1 MTNQIPVVENFASVL
16 DALSSQICVTDKNG
30 LIVAVN
36 RAWRDFTVENPPVS
50 LRAGVG
56 ADYLNICRNASGPG
70 SDDAR
75 KFSLGMEAVLQ
86 GKTESFQME
95 YPCHSPTEYK
105 WFLAEVTSLK
115 NRHHGTV
122 ISHTAITDRKILE
135 LELMRLAA
143 TDALTGLPNRRYFME
158 AANLEI
164 ERVDRFGAAASLVM
178 IDLDNFK
185 AVNDTYGHAVGDET
199 LRCLARIF
207 MEQLRQIDVFARI
220 GGEEF
225 VVMLPGTN
233 EAGGVIVAEKLRLA
247 LSEATVKNGQN
258 EFHATACFGVAEVRA
273 GDDSPEDCLGR
284 ADAALY
290 AAKRNGRNCVVRFA
304 AIGSQKPDS

>member
-1 MTNQIPVVENFASVL
+1 MTNQIPEVENFASVL
-16 DALSSQICVTDKNG
+16 DALSAHICVIDKNS

-36 RAWRDFTVENPPVS
+36 LAWRNFTIENPPIS
-50 LRAGVG
+50 NRAGVG
-56 ADYLNICRNASGPG
+56 ANYLKICRNASGPG

-75 KFSLGMEAVLQ
+75 KFSLGVEAVLQ
-86 GKTESFQME
+86 GKTASFQME
-95 YPCHSPTEYK
+95 YPCHSPDQYR
-105 WFLAEVTSLK
+105 WFLGDVTSLK
-115 NRHHGTV
+115 SRQRGAV
-122 ISHTAITDRKILE
+122 ISHTTITDRKVLE

-143 TDALTGLPNRRYFME
+143 TDPLTGLPNRRYFTE
-158 AANLEI
+158 AANLEV
-164 ERVDRFGAAASLVM
+164 ERVNRFGGAASLVM

-207 MEQLRQIDVFARI
+207 KEQLRQVDVFARI

-247 LSEATVKNGQN
+247 LSETAVKSGQN
-258 EFHATACFGVAEVRA
+258 QFHATACFGVAEVRA
-273 GDDSPEDCLGR
+273 GDKGTDECLGR

-290 AAKRNGRNCVVRFA
+290 AAKRNGRNRVERFA
-304 AIGSQKPDS
+304 AVEAQKPNN